1 MFWTALLLAALAP
14 FLSGC
19 GAPVAGAVALA
30 ACKVP
35 ATARYIPVCRDAA
48 AAPEPPAAP
57 EIPAAEA
64 PSVEPEAPAPART
77 LAQAAAEKAA
87 ASRIDIDFL
96 AGLGVDK
103 SAQCGAAGD
112 DFYVF
117 ERKMRFSSPSLE
129 SGRFTLKD
137 QVLTLLPEAEGTG
150 KVVRREVLGLK
161 RDGDDLILAGAPMK
175 KCSKFTRCIEKNLP
189 LVDCNTY

>member
-1 MFWTALLLAALAP
+1 MFRTALLLAVLAP

-19 GAPVAGAVALA
+19 GAPVAGAVAVA
-30 ACKVP
+30 ACKLP
-35 ATARYIPVCRDAA
+35 ATARFIPACREAA
-48 AAPEPPAAP
+48 SAPVAPAAP
-57 EIPAAEA
+57 EAPAAEA
-64 PSVEPEAPAPART
+64 PSAGPEAAAPART

-96 AGLGVDK
+96 AGLWVGKGVK
-103 SAQCGAAGD
+103 CGAAGD

-129 SGRFTLKD
+129 SGRFSLKD
-137 QVLTLLPEAEGTG
+137 QVLTLLPEEEGTG
-150 KVVRREVLGLK
+150 KVLRREVVNLK
-161 RDGDDLILAGAPMK
+161 RDGDILVMAGTPLK
-175 KCSKFTRCIEKNLP
+175 KCSKFSRCIEKNLP